1 MRTSLKRIGAL
12 AAGAA
17 VAVGGVVATAGA
29 AGAVPPPSGV
39 LVVAQQTGSDSAGC
53 GAPSA
58 PCKTIT
64 KAIGNAHP
72 GDTVLV
78 GPGTYHEQVVV
89 PVQLR
94 LVGVGATVDA
104 TGLSQGSGMTM
115 DAAAILVL
123 PTASGSTVA
132 GLRVTGAFGEGIL
145 VMSATRVTV
154 AHDVVTG
161 NDVGTPQNT
170 TYLECQAQGE
180 VPGDCGEGIHLM
192 SASNS
197 VVIANQSTG
206 NSGGVLVTDE
216 FGPATG
222 NWIVGNNIS
231 DNLFDCGITLP
242 SHSAVAL
249 DHNGVR
255 QPAAGGV
262 YGNVIAFNR
271 IVGNGVLGEGAGV
284 LFAAAQP
291 GGASYNNVVTGNFI
305 SGNNLAGVTM
315 HAHAPNQDISGNTV
329 TFNDIGTNNLG
340 GDPDAGVT
348 ATTGVL
354 VFSAV
359 PSVTVTVTIS
369 HNFIHGNVNPIWTSP
384 NVTVTS

>member
-1 MRTSLKRIGAL
+1 MRQSLKRIGAL
-12 AAGAA
+12 AAG
-17 VAVGGVVATAGA
+17 VALGMGGVVATA
-29 AGAVPPPSGV
+29 AGAGAMAPRPGA
-39 LVVAQQTGSDSAGC
+39 VVVVQQTGTDSASC

-64 KAIGNAHP
+64 QAIANAHP

-78 GPGTYHEQVVV
+78 GQGTYHEQVVV
-89 PVQLR
+89 PIPLK

-104 TGLSQGSGMTM
+104 TGLSQGSGQTM
-115 DAAAILVL
+115 NAAGVLVL
-123 PTASGSTVA
+123 SSASGSTIA

-145 VMSATRVTV
+145 VLSANNVTV
-154 AHDVVTG
+154 TSNKVSG

-170 TYLECQAQGE
+170 TYLECQAQGQ

-192 SASNS
+192 SASHS
-197 VVIANQSTG
+197 VVIANESTG
-206 NSGGVLVTDE
+206 NSGGILVTDE

-222 NWIVGNNIS
+222 NWIVANNVH

-249 DHNGVR
+249 DQNGVR
-255 QPAAGGV
+255 QPALGGV

-271 IVGNGVLGEGAGV
+271 VVGNGVLGEGAGV

-291 GGASYNNVVTGNFI
+291 GSAAYNNVVIGNFI
-305 SGNNLAGVTM
+305 AGNNLAGVTM
-315 HAHAPNQDISGNTV
+315 HAHAPNQDISGNRV

-359 PSVTVTVTIS
+359 PSVTVNVTIS
-369 HNFIHGNVNPIWTSP
+369 HNHIHDNVNAIWTSP
-384 NVTVTS
+384 NVTVTG